1 MLINFIVVKDIRI
14 VFMGTPGFAV
24 ASLDALLRHHYDV
37 CAVVT
42 APDRPA
48 GRGQKLRPSAVKQYA
63 SKKNIPVLQPENL
76 KDEEFTDR
84 LRKLQATLFIVV
96 AFRMLPET
104 VWSMPPLG
112 TFNLHASLLPQY
124 RGAAPINRTIMN
136 GEQRGGVT
144 TFFLRQAIDTGNIIF
159 REETGIGPDETAGE
173 YHDRLMHLG
182 AALVIRTVEAIRAGE
197 APARDQAEFL
207 RPGEI
212 LKTAPKISKDDCRID
227 WSVDSNTIYNQ
238 IRGLSPFPA
247 AFTELTLPSGK
258 HLYLKIF
265 RSEIQPCKLPAA
277 PGTIITDRKNFFMI
291 SCRDACISLLEV
303 QQAGKKKMKIHD
315 FLLGLKNSMLS

>member
-1 MLINFIVVKDIRI
+1 MVVKDIRI
-14 VFMGTPGFAV
+14 VFMGTPEFAV
-24 ASLDALLRHHYDV
+24 ASLEALLRDHYDV

-48 GRGQKLRPSAVKQYA
+48 GRGQKLRPPAVKQYA
-63 SKKNIPVLQPENL
+63 CKKNIPVLQPENL
-76 KDEEFTDR
+76 KDKEFIAR

-104 VWSMPPLG
+104 VWGMPPLG

-136 GEQRGGVT
+136 GEQRGGLT
-144 TFFLRQAIDTGNIIF
+144 TFFLRHAIDTGNIIF
-159 REETGIGPDETAGE
+159 REETSIAPDETAGE

-197 APARDQAEFL
+197 APGRDQSEFL

-212 LKTAPKISKDDCRID
+212 LKTAPKISKEDCRID
-227 WSVDSNTIYNQ
+227 WSNDSTTIYNQ
-238 IRGLSPFPA
+238 IRGLSPSPA
-247 AFTELTLPSGK
+247 AFAELTLPSGNS
-258 HLYLKIF
+258 LYLKIF
-265 RSEIQPCKLPAA
+265 RSEIHSCSPTHP
-277 PGTIITDRKNFFMI
+277 PGAIITDHKNFFMI

-303 QQAGKKKMKIHD
+303 QQPGKKKMKIHD